1 MRARA
6 RAPGLAPGDLPNAHR
21 QYQNRKPK
29 GRKRHQCLDVTRW
42 RHKWRIGFRVDAASW
57 RWCGR
62 LGHAHRFLETGNLV
76 ARAQH
81 TDQVTCA
88 ETRFAVG
95 IGVQDAVVNQ
105 TGNGHTDGGSNPK
118 LPNRAAVER
127 AVGRQ
132 TKPGEIQLAQNLAD
146 RGGTLR
152 AVTTPAGPLTT
163 AGAGKMEC

>member
-1 MRARA
+1 MATLS
-6 RAPGLAPGDLPNAHR
+6 LAV
-21 QYQNRKPK
+21 Q
-29 GRKRHQCLDVTRW
+29 V
-42 RHKWRIGFRVDAASW
+42 S
-57 RWCGR
+57 
-62 LGHAHRFLETGNLV
+62 GHACVGRAHCFLKAGNLA

-95 IGVQDAVVNQ
+95 IGVKDAVVNKP
-105 TGNGHTDGGSNPK
+105 GNGHPDGGSNPK

-132 TKPGEIQLAQNLAD
+132 TKPGEIQLAQHLAD
-146 RGGTLR
+146 RRGTLR